1 MVDDWQIVVV
11 GAGTMGA
18 GIAQVYASNG
28 YQTTVVDIDAGSLA
42 RAEKAIANSTAL
54 LVKEQLATSDDA
66 ERAKGLIAYATTE
79 QLDRILP
86 QADLVVE
93 SVFEDPTV
101 KKDTFAKLN
110 QYCSKYCI
118 LCSNTSASNIFD
130 IAEVAHPERMLI
142 THWFNPPFI
151 MDLVEIVCGPK
162 TSPQTVETVV
172 SLHERMGKKPALIRQ
187 YVPGFIVNR
196 LATAL
201 MREAGY
207 MVSQGWTTPQDI
219 DNAIKATSGV
229 RYAFEGPMALYDI
242 VGWDLIQRVALD
254 LHHSLCNDVE
264 GGNPLGAELVAKGHL
279 GLKSGKG
286 AYDYAGIDP
295 TDYMNARSGKIIKM
309 ARAIREMGAS
319 SGPVPSD

>member
-1 MVDDWQIVVV
+1 MVVDWQVVVV

-18 GIAQVYASNG
+18 GIAQVYALNG
-28 YQTTVVDIDAGSLA
+28 FKTTLVDLDTESLA

-66 ERAKGLIAYATTE
+66 EQAKRRITFETTDR
-79 QLDRILP
+79 LDHILP
-86 QADLVVE
+86 EADLVME

-110 QYCSKYCI
+110 QYCRKDCI

-130 IAEVAHPERMLI
+130 IAEVDHPERMLI

-151 MDLVEIVCGPK
+151 MDLVEIVCGPE
-162 TSPQTVETVV
+162 TSEQTLETVV
-172 SLHERMGKKPALIRQ
+172 ALHKQMGKTPAVIRQ

-219 DNAIKATSGV
+219 DNAIKATSGI

-254 LHHSLCNDVE
+254 LHHSLYSNAE

-286 AYDYAGIDP
+286 AYDYTGIDP
-295 TDYMNARSGKIIKM
+295 TDYMNARSSKIIKM
-309 ARAIREMGAS
+309 ARAIREMGEEF
-319 SGPVPSD
+319 

>member
-1 MVDDWQIVVV
+1 MFDDWQVVVV

-18 GIAQVYASNG
+18 GIAQVYALNG
-28 YQTTVVDIDAGSLA
+28 FKTTLVDLDAESLA

-54 LVKEQLATSDDA
+54 LVKEQLTDPDNAD
-66 ERAKGLIAYATTE
+66 RAKSLIAYAATD

-86 QADLVVE
+86 QTDLVVE

-101 KKDTFAKLN
+101 KKETFAKLN
-110 QYCSKYCI
+110 QYCGKDCI
-118 LCSNTSASNIFD
+118 LCSNTSASNIFE

-142 THWFNPPFI
+142 THWFNPPYI
-151 MDLVEIVCGPK
+151 MDLVEIVCGPQ
-162 TSPQTVETVV
+162 TSKEIVETVV
-172 SLHERMGKKPALIRQ
+172 ALHEHMGKTPAVIRQ

-207 MVSQGWTTPQDI
+207 MVSRGWTTPQDI

-254 LHHSLCNDVE
+254 LHHSLCNDPE
-264 GGNPLGAELVAKGHL
+264 GGNPLGAELVAKGRL

-286 AYDYAGIDP
+286 AYDYTGIDP
-295 TDYMNARSGKIIKM
+295 SDYMNARSAKILKM
-309 ARAIREMGAS
+309 ARAIRDMGES
-319 SGPVPSD
+319 

>member
-1 MVDDWQIVVV
+1 MFDDWQVVVV

-18 GIAQVYASNG
+18 GIAHVYALNG
-28 YQTTVVDIDAGSLA
+28 FKTTLVDLDAESLA
-42 RAEKAIANSTAL
+42 RAGKAIANSTAL
-54 LVKEQLATSDDA
+54 LVKEQLATADDA
-66 ERAKGLIAYATTE
+66 ERAKSLIAYATTDR
-79 QLDRILP
+79 LDHILP

-93 SVFEDPTV
+93 SVFEDPAV
-101 KKDTFAKLN
+101 KKETFARLN
-110 QYCSKYCI
+110 QYCSDDCI
-118 LCSNTSASNIFD
+118 LCSNTSASNIFE

-151 MDLVEIVCGPK
+151 MDLVEVVCGPQ
-162 TSPQTVETVV
+162 TSAETVETVV
-172 SLHERMGKKPALIRQ
+172 ALHERMGKTPAVIRQ

-207 MVSQGWTTPQDI
+207 MVTQGWTTPQDI

-254 LHHSLCNDVE
+254 LHHSLFNDAE

-286 AYDYAGIDP
+286 AYDYTGIDP
-295 TDYMNARSGKIIKM
+295 TNYMNARSAKILKM
-309 ARAIREMGAS
+309 ARAIRDMEES
-319 SGPVPSD
+319 

>member
-1 MVDDWQIVVV
+1 MRPRIGWTKSCPRPIWWW
-11 GAGTMGA
+11 
-18 GIAQVYASNG
+18 
-28 YQTTVVDIDAGSLA
+28 
-42 RAEKAIANSTAL
+42 KAF
-54 LVKEQLATSDDA
+54 
-66 ERAKGLIAYATTE
+66 
-79 QLDRILP
+79 
-86 QADLVVE
+86 
-93 SVFEDPTV
+93 FEDPAV

-110 QYCSKYCI
+110 QYCSKDCI
-118 LCSNTSASNIFD
+118 LCSNTSASNIFE

-151 MDLVEIVCGPK
+151 MDLVEIVCGPE
-162 TSPQTVETVV
+162 TSEQTLETVV
-172 SLHERMGKKPALIRQ
+172 ALHERMGKTPAVIRQ

-254 LHHSLCNDVE
+254 LHHSLYSNAE

-286 AYDYAGIDP
+286 AFDYSGVDPDRLHERTVVQNCQNGAGHSEDERIL
-295 TDYMNARSGKIIKM
+295 
-309 ARAIREMGAS
+309 RAPYRRFETLNDAFL
-319 SGPVPSD
+319 